1 METTKIKSDLR
12 NISLLIAED
21 GEDII
26 NIMDRTFQMLVKD
39 IYLAKDGKEGFE
51 LFKNNSIDVVITDL
65 RMPNM
70 NGVELIKAIRQI
82 NQEVKIIVISA
93 YKEDL
98 PQEQANMVSAV
109 FEKPINFIK
118 LVNELDVC
126 VQDLSK

>member
-1 METTKIKSDLR
+1 M
-12 NISLLIAED
+12 
-21 GEDII
+21 
-26 NIMDRTFQMLVKD
+26 FVKY
-39 IYLAKDGKEGFE
+39 IYLAKDGKEAFE

>member
-26 NIMDRTFQMLVKD
+26 NIMDRTFKMLVKE
-39 IYLAKDGKEGFE
+39 IHLAKDGQAAFE
-51 LFKNNSIDVVITDL
+51 LFKNNKIDVLITDL

-70 NGVELIKAIRQI
+70 NGVELIKAIREI

-93 YKEDL
+93 YKDDL

-118 LVNELDVC
+118 LVNQLDEC
-126 VQDLSK
+126 VQDLSN

>member
-39 IYLAKDGKEGFE
+39 IYLAKDGKEAFE

>member
-12 NISLLIAED
+12 DVSLLIAED

-26 NIMDRTFQMLVKD
+26 NIMDRTFQMLVKN
-39 IYLAKDGKEGFE
+39 IYLAKDGQEALE
-51 LFKNNSIDVVITDL
+51 LFKNNTVDVVITDL

-70 NGVELIKAIRQI
+70 NGVDLIKHIRQI
-82 NQEVKIIVISA
+82 NQDVKIIVISA

-118 LVNELDVC
+118 LVNQLDEC
-126 VQDLSK
+126 VQDSPN